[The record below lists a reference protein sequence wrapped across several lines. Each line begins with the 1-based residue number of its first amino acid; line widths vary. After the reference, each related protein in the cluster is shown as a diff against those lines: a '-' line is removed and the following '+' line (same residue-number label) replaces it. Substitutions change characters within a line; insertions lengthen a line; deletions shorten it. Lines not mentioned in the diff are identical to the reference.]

1 MVVNKGKKIDF
12 KLPVLF
18 LREGEK
24 FIAFSPVLDLSA
36 SGETFE
42 EAKKRFSEVAHLFF
56 EEVIKKNTLEQV
68 FSELGWRKIKQN
80 WQPPVFIARESQE
93 ISVSV

>member
-1 MVVNKGKKIDF
+1 MVINKSKKINF
-12 KLPVLF
+12 KLSVLF

-24 FIAFSPVLDLSA
+24 FIAFSPALDLST

-42 EAKKRFSEVAHLFF
+42 EVKKRFAEIAHLFF
-56 EEVIKKNTLEQV
+56 EEVIKKDTLEQV
-68 FSELGWRKIKQN
+68 LSELGWRKVKQN
-80 WQPPVFIARESQE
+80 WQPPIFIARESQE